1 MPKATPALE
10 ITTTEAPPKRTRGN
24 KPIATEKH
32 TVVTEWEEKKKIVPP
47 VPAKA
52 RKAAP
57 VAEEFEEDDEPEETE
72 MPDSAHAL
80 FEEYGFDEGL
90 MMDINRLP
98 DYTLNRRTDPV
109 SWQWVTM
116 MPFTP
121 LFKQEI
127 ALRHARQG
135 EANWFLIVLKD
146 QNGRIIRREDGK
158 GRIGPF
164 SVEAA
169 SNEERIANGLPP
181 HPPQANVTV
190 TTNQA
195 TAVPYPMQP
204 VIPQQ
209 SVTERIAEVAQ
220 IFSVFKDMG
229 LIPKAQPNPQPVEQF
244 QQPRLS
250 EEDIIVKA
258 AMSSPDAQ
266 ERVAKGIFSKLIG
279 GAMTPDETPWYA
291 DLIKDFALSLA
302 PGFNALMQA
311 GAHKMVQAQ
320 TFVAQ
325 QQQQQQAPSLPEGV
339 QGQQSPANFQPEP
352 STQQSAPSPEPQQ
365 QAAPQSA
372 YEVIFRTLINQRKL
386 PSPLNAPHRAVNAL
400 WGAHEYYGRLVPPG
414 APNPLDDAIDA
425 FLDVTPEE
433 VINLAKVFAPDES
446 ATIEQPDAAKWLK
459 SVQDEIRKEWAQD
472 GNEEA
477 QP

>member
-1 MPKATPALE
+1 MAKATPALE
-10 ITTTEAPPKRTRGN
+10 ITTAEATTPKLRKRGG
-24 KPIATEKH
+24 KPVAVEQH
-32 TVVTEWEEKKKIVPP
+32 TVVTTWAEEKKVGALPP
-47 VPAKA
+47 KA
-52 RKAAP
+52 RKASP
-57 VAEEFEEDDEPEETE
+57 AEEFEEDNDEPEETE

-195 TAVPYPMQP
+195 TAMPYPMQP

-325 QQQQQQAPSLPEGV
+325 QQPTPSLPEGV
-339 QGQQSPANFQPEP
+339 QGQSAPANFQPEP
-352 STQQSAPSPEPQQ
+352 PTQQSAPSPEPMPQQ
-365 QAAPQSA
+365 VPQPEDILFA
-372 YEVIFRTLINQRKL
+372 QIFMACQRRKL
-386 PSPLNAPHRAVNAL
+386 VKPEVCAKGVLDLVDAHTAENGYSPFANAVDIFLSADVADII
-400 WGAHEYYGRLVPPG
+400 AF
-414 APNPLDDAIDA
+414 AATQNPI
-425 FLDVTPEE
+425 
-433 VINLAKVFAPDES
+433 
-446 ATIEQPDAAKWLK
+446 AAKMANEPDVLPWLK
-459 SVQDEIRKEWAQD
+459 SVQDEIRKEWTND

-477 QP
+477 QS